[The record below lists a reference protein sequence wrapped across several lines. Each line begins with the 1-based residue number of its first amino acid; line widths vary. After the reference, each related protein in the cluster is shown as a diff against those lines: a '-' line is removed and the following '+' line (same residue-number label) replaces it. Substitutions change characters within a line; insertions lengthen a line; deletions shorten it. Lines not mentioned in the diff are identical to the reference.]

1 MARIQQID
9 KVYVDVRRPA
19 SSLETLQQAVG
30 RKSGQG
36 QGGLPITIL
45 RSNGEAYENRGRIL
59 FSGINV
65 DAGTGDVLLRIE
77 VDNPGRQLLPGMFV
91 RAVPLAHYANALS
104 IPQQSLVRTGGKT
117 QVWTIDSKNTAH
129 LTPVVVGSC

>member
-77 VDNPGRQLLPGMFV
+77 VDNPGRQLLPACSCVPASLGTLCQC
-91 RAVPLAHYANALS
+91 AVHSSAIARPYWRQNT
-104 IPQQSLVRTGGKT
+104 SL
-117 QVWTIDSKNTAH
+117 DH
-129 LTPVVVGSC
+129 